1 MLKTGRNYLDG
12 IPVDVERKRIR
23 RINIR
28 IGTDGTIHLS
38 VPKWWATLA
47 EGEAFLRSKWK
58 WAVSAR
64 TKLMSSPAAIR
75 RPPTPEQLHRLR
87 TVLGELN
94 GQWAMRLGEPDVSWK
109 LRTMK
114 TLWGSCHF
122 RKRIITYN
130 TELAHAP
137 RELVEYVVV
146 HELTHLKAHDHGPN
160 FYALMDVRLPG
171 WKSLRRRLAKRDFS
185 DTLQPLT

>member
-28 IGTDGTIHLS
+28 IGTDGTVHLS
-38 VPKWWATLA
+38 VPKWWATIA

-58 WAVSAR
+58 WAVATRS
-64 TKLMSSPAAIR
+64 KLMSTPAAIR
-75 RPPTPEQLHRLR
+75 LPPTPEQLYRLK
-87 TVLGELN
+87 TMLDELN
-94 GQWAMRLGEPDVSWK
+94 GQWATRLGEPNVSWK
-109 LRTMK
+109 LRAMN

-122 RKRIITYN
+122 RKRFITYN

-160 FYALMDVRLPG
+160 FYALMDVRLPN
-171 WKSLRRRLAKRDFS
+171 WKLLRRRLAKREFS
-185 DTLQPLT
+185 EWEH

>member
-28 IGTDGTIHLS
+28 ISTDGIIHLS
-38 VPKWWATLA
+38 VPKWWSTLA

-58 WAVSAR
+58 WAVAAR
-64 TKLMSSPAAIR
+64 TKIMSVTATAR
-75 RPPTPEQLHRLR
+75 LPPTKEQLHDLK
-87 TVLGELN
+87 TLLGELN
-94 GQWAMRLGEPDVSWK
+94 SQWALRLNEANVAWK

-114 TLWGSCHF
+114 SLWGSCHF
-122 RKRIITYN
+122 RKRIIIYN

-137 RELVEYVVV
+137 KELVEYVVV
-146 HELTHLKAHDHGPN
+146 HELTHLKAHDHGPD
-160 FYALMDVRLPG
+160 FYALMDARLPD
-171 WKSLRRRLAKRDFS
+171 WKSLRRRLAKRDF
-185 DTLQPLT
+185 